1 MPLVSTSP
9 SQDSNELTDEQGRH
23 LEIDRAKGLGIIL
36 VVWGHLASVIA
47 ISSPLWF
54 LISVSVVYSFHMPLF
69 MYLSGFVYFASGQ
82 HLRFFQKPLRFL
94 YKRADRLLVPFLS
107 FGVLIVLGK
116 YIFGRFAPIPDPVQF
131 PITGIISVITN
142 AAGNPSAS
150 IWYLLVL
157 FCYSILTPLF
167 WRLCNKSIYILLV
180 FGAALQFPSIPEAF
194 YLDRIFTYFLFFV
207 FGGLVALNKDTLL
220 EVFRKFFPAFSIFF
234 VAICASFYDH
244 EFGLLICGVLSAP
257 AIHGLFL
264 QPVFSNEHFFLN
276 VGKNSMVIY
285 LLNTIVLGVC
295 GVLLLILGPS
305 QDYAFLPFGF
315 LIFLAGTL
323 VPIAFKVALERM
335 GAPSIM
341 TRYLQ

>member
-1 MPLVSTSP
+1 MPLVSISP
-9 SQDSNELTDEQGRH
+9 SHDSNKWADEQGRH

-54 LISVSVVYSFHMPLF
+54 LISVSVIYSFHMPLF
-69 MYLSGFVYFASGQ
+69 MYLSGFVYFACEQ
-82 HLRFFQKPLRFL
+82 HLRFFKNPLHFL

-107 FGVLIVLGK
+107 FGILIVLGK
-116 YIFGRFAPIPDPVQF
+116 FIFGRFATIPDPVQF

-142 AAGNPSAS
+142 ATGNPSAS

-167 WRLCNKSIYILLV
+167 WRFCKKSIYILLF
-180 FGAALQFPSIPEAF
+180 FGAALQIPSITEAF
-194 YLDRIFTYFLFFV
+194 YLDRIFGYFLFFV
-207 FGGLVALNKDTLL
+207 LGGLVALKKDTLL
-220 EVFRKFFPAFSIFF
+220 EVFRKFFPVFFIFF
-234 VAICASFYDH
+234 VAICARFFDH
-244 EFGLLICGVLSAP
+244 EFSLLICGIVSFP

-264 QPVFSNEHFFLN
+264 QPVFSAEHFFLN
-276 VGKNSMVIY
+276 IGKNSMVIY

-295 GVLLLILGPS
+295 GVLLLILSPG
-305 QDYAFLPFGF
+305 QDYAFVPFGF

-323 VPIAFKVALERM
+323 IPIVFKEALERM
-335 GAPSIM
+335 GAPSIL